1 MRTAIFASLL
11 FCALPAFAADA
22 PPASPPSPSPVT
34 YEVWGYQW
42 DGRQYV
48 KQPTRCLTTTDLKQ
62 ASDYATQI
70 DSFAGWTA
78 ATNLPDAC
86 VVHTIFNGAPVAGV
100 QLPANPTP
108 QTFSVWAFT
117 QQDGKW
123 VKDDKYSWTTTDP
136 EQGLAYAKKVD
147 AVSGWQTTTNCP
159 AVLPPEQRYVNGGPL
174 QGANLAAMQG
184 TAPGGIDFGPIH
196 IRNNA
201 DGGQTVSLPYMSV
214 RIPAGMVAS
223 NHWTFSQNGGG
234 DDDISPSYDNSSS
247 VQDMINTQDMLNQ
260 QQMNNNM
267 QEDLDTQNFLNTENM
282 INTQNAFNAMN
293 P

>member
-1 MRTAIFASLL
+1 M
-11 FCALPAFAADA
+11 
-22 PPASPPSPSPVT
+22 
-34 YEVWGYQW
+34 
-42 DGRQYV
+42 
-48 KQPTRCLTTTDLKQ
+48 
-62 ASDYATQI
+62 
-70 DSFAGWTA
+70 
-78 ATNLPDAC
+78 
-86 VVHTIFNGAPVAGV
+86 
-100 QLPANPTP
+100 
-108 QTFSVWAFT
+108 
-117 QQDGKW
+117 
-123 VKDDKYSWTTTDP
+123 
-136 EQGLAYAKKVD
+136 
-147 AVSGWQTTTNCP
+147 
-159 AVLPPEQRYVNGGPL
+159 PPEQRYVNGGPL

-267 QEDLDTQNFLNTENM
+267 QENLDTQNFLNTENM

>member
-1 MRTAIFASLL
+1 MRTAIFTSLI
-11 FCALPAFAADA
+11 FCVLHAFAAA
-22 PPASPPSPSPVT
+22 ATPADPPSPSPVT
-34 YEVWGYQW
+34 YEVWGCQW

-86 VVHTIFNGAPVAGV
+86 VVHTIFNGPAAGG
-100 QLPANPTP
+100 QPPASPAQP
-108 QTFSVWAFT
+108 AYSVWAFT

-136 EQGLAYAKKVD
+136 EQGLVYAKTVH
-147 AVSGWQTTTNCP
+147 AVTGWRTTTNCP

-174 QGANLAAMQG
+174 QGVPA
-184 TAPGGIDFGPIH
+184 GIDFGPIH
-196 IRNNA
+196 IRNDA

-214 RIPAGMVAS
+214 RIPAGMVAG
-223 NHWTFSQNGGG
+223 NHWTFSSNGG
-234 DDDISPSYDNSSS
+234 DDDISPSYDTSSS
-247 VQDMINTQDMLNQ
+247 VQDMINTQDMINQ
-260 QQMNNNM
+260 QQMNNNVQDM
-267 QEDLDTQNFLNTENM
+267 LNLQNTLNTENM
-282 INTQNAFNAMN
+282 INTQNEVNAMN